1 MKKKIVSILIAVLM
15 MAGTAV
21 SACAYGN
28 VAHSAGNL
36 TKDTIEAVA
45 DLNHAVVVAPAKA
58 VRAATEIPLEAARNI
73 NEAARTAE
81 AAHDN
86 LSYASHLIHDANHR
100 VINILH

>member
-73 NEAARTAE
+73 NEAA
-81 AAHDN
+81 HDN